1 MGKLR
6 INSRKAREMVNA
18 VEHLLHGVDAIE
30 TWTWEQRKHYRLTI
44 FLRDGQK
51 FFSTVAITASD
62 PRTRMNTIA
71 QIKRQLREKGVEI

>member
-6 INSRKAREMVNA
+6 INSRKAREMVNV
-18 VEHLLHGVDAIE
+18 VEQLLRGVDEVE

-44 FLRDGQK
+44 HLRDGQK

-71 QIKRQLREKGVEI
+71 QIKRQLREKGVQI